1 MRNVTLRLAM
11 ACAYLGSTL
20 LINTLGPVAAQAS
33 NPITI
38 ENQLPG
44 TTAWQPGQ
52 GGRVMATDTA
62 GQIKGY
68 ASKDS
73 VNVGEQIELKVS
85 VNPTQTF
92 ALNIYRMG
100 WYGGTRGRLVH
111 SAGTLNG
118 ARQADCPIVD
128 MASHL
133 IECNWSTAYTLTVP
147 LNWTSGVHLV
157 HLISAS
163 GHENYVL
170 FVVRNDARTADFHVS
185 LPTSTYQAYNA
196 YPVGGNGA
204 SFYTSSPR
212 AARVSYDRPYSGRGD
227 GIFFSGDND
236 FVSWIEREGF
246 DIKYITSIDL
256 HAHGEQLRTAKG
268 YLSVG
273 HDEYWSLEMHNAAV
287 AARDAGV
294 NLAFFSANDVY
305 WMVRMEPSGRG
316 QPNRVVVGYKEFND
330 PILAEPYKSTRKYQ
344 DLDLPG
350 QQLVG
355 VQYDYGRITQ
365 TTGVN
370 TVWLAGDTSHW
381 VYAGSGLTEGQPI
394 TGILGPEMDRL
405 VLGYA
410 RPISTSYTT
419 LSRSP
424 FVSVFGITDTAESAI
439 YQAPSG
445 AWVFATGTIN
455 WAHGLD
461 RPGVAHEGIR
471 KVTKNI
477 LERFVTSSVPQA
489 SRQLAMLSVPLSD
502 AQIGGIER
510 FYWAPGLNAQ
520 GYRLQIGTQPG
531 ASDIWNGAE
540 TSALSELVSN
550 LPANGGT
557 FYTSLWTKVNG
568 AWTSNFGDNKTQL
581 TYNALPKIL
590 LSPMQGKV
598 LGSPS
603 QTFSWNAIPNA
614 QSYYIN
620 IGSTF
625 GGKDIYSGASAVM
638 TKTNTVISG
647 LPADGR
653 ILHVAVWWRVSG
665 KYRTTNYSFVAAGG
679 RDSSLLQ
686 REIALPLIVR

>member
-1 MRNVTLRLAM
+1 MGSIYGRLVIAGV
-11 ACAYLGSTL
+11 CLGSTVL
-20 LINTLGPVAAQAS
+20 TGMFGPVAAQAS
-33 NPITI
+33 NPIKV
-38 ENQLPG
+38 ENLLPG

-52 GGRVMATDTA
+52 SGRVMATDVP

-68 ASKDS
+68 ASKAS
-73 VNVGEQIELKVS
+73 VNVGDEIELKVS
-85 VNPTQTF
+85 VNPAQTF
-92 ALNIYRMG
+92 TLNIYRMG
-100 WYGGTRGRLVH
+100 WYGGARGRLVLN
-111 SAGTLNG
+111 AGTLNG
-118 ARQADCPIVD
+118 IKQADCPVVD
-128 MASHL
+128 TASHL

-147 LNWTSGVHLV
+147 PNWTSGVHLV
-157 HLISAS
+157 HLVSAS
-163 GHENYVL
+163 GHENYTL
-170 FVVRNDARTADFHVS
+170 FVVRNDARTVDFHAS
-185 LPTSTYQAYNA
+185 LPTNTYQAYNG

-246 DIKYITSIDL
+246 DIKYIASTDL
-256 HAHGEQLRTAKG
+256 HTHGEQLRTAKG
-268 YLSVG
+268 YLSIG
-273 HDEYWSLEMHNAAV
+273 HDEYWTLEMRNSAA

-305 WMVRMEPSGRG
+305 WLVRSEPSSRG
-316 QPNRVVVGYKEFND
+316 QLNRVLVGYKEFND
-330 PILAEPYKSTRKYQ
+330 PYMAEPYKATRKFQ

-381 VYAGSGLTEGQPI
+381 AYAGSGLMAGQPI

-405 VLGYA
+405 VAGYA
-410 RPISTSYTT
+410 TPISTSYKT

-424 FVSVFGITDTAESAI
+424 FTSIFGVTDFAESAI

-445 AWVFATGTIN
+445 AWVFASGTIN

-461 RPGVAHEGIR
+461 RPNIAHEGIR
-471 KVTKNI
+471 KITKNI
-477 LERFVTSSVPQA
+477 LERYLTSPIPLA
-489 SRQLAMLSVPLSD
+489 SQQLAMLSTPLPD
-502 AQIGGIER
+502 AQIGGIEQ
-510 FYWAPGLNAQ
+510 FYWAPGVNAQ
-520 GYRLQIGTQPG
+520 AYRLQIGTQPG
-531 ASDIWNGAE
+531 ASDFWNGAE
-540 TSALSELVSN
+540 TTALSELVTT
-550 LPANGGT
+550 LPATGGA
-557 FYTSLWTKVNG
+557 FYTTLWTKVNG
-568 AWTSNFGDNKTQL
+568 SWTSSFGDNKTQL
-581 TYNALPKIL
+581 TYTALPKIV

-598 LGSPS
+598 LSSPS

-614 QSYYIN
+614 QAYYIN

-625 GGKDIYSGASAVM
+625 GGKDIYSGASAV
-638 TKTNTVISG
+638 TTRTNIVISG

-653 ILHVAVWWRVSG
+653 ILHIAVWWRVSG
-665 KYRTTNYSFVAAGG
+665 KYRTTHYTFVAAGG
-679 RDSSLLQ
+679 KDASLLQ
-686 REIALPLIVR
+686 REIALPLVVR